1 MFNKNDVF
9 AEEFRWLNVCSPFDG
24 GRFPRRFPS
33 LSEERGVRAR
43 RRRCRGAQEPS
54 DPTYNRTRSQL
65 MSAAPTERSPA
76 TPEEIWEILR
86 QVAKRQREGERVAR
100 REWEEIRAAGRETDR
115 RMRETDRRLKKAED
129 LFTTQW
135 GKLMESL
142 VRGDLVK
149 LLAGRDIGVR
159 SLAQRTLTRRGGES
173 YEVNILAVNGEEIVA
188 VEVKTTPRPKDVGRF
203 RSKLGRFK
211 EWRPEYRDRRVYGA
225 MAFLQASEDVARQAE
240 RQGFFV
246 IRATG
251 DSAAIV
257 NAENFEPH
265 VFA

>member
-1 MFNKNDVF
+1 
-9 AEEFRWLNVCSPFDG
+9 
-24 GRFPRRFPS
+24 
-33 LSEERGVRAR
+33 
-43 RRRCRGAQEPS
+43 
-54 DPTYNRTRSQL
+54 

-115 RMRETDRRLKKAED
+115 RLKKAEE

-173 YEVNILAVNGEEIVA
+173 YEVDILAVSGEEIVA
-188 VEVKTTPRPKDVGRF
+188 VEVKTTLRPEDVGRF
-203 RSKLGRFK
+203 RTKLGRFK
-211 EWRPEYRDRRVYGA
+211 EWWPEYRDRRVYGA
-225 MAFLQASEDVARQAE
+225 MAFLQASQAVARQAE
-240 RQGFFV
+240 GQGFFV

-251 DSAAIV
+251 DSASIV
-257 NAENFEPH
+257 NAESFEPH